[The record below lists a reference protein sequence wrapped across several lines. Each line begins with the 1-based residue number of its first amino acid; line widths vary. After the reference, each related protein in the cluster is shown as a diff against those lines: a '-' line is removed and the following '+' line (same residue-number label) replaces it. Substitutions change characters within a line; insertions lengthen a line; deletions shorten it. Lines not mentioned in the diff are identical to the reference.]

1 MALGSG
7 QRAGTISGF
16 LWLLPSVD
24 VFSVAFCMMLL
35 STLALKVRLIKNG
48 GDLKSCMKTV
58 VGTRKVNAW
67 RRADMKL
74 EVN

>member
-7 QRAGTISGF
+7 QRADTISGF

-35 STLALKVRLIKNG
+35 YTLALKVRLIRNG
-48 GDLKSCMKTV
+48 GDLKSYMKTAADI
-58 VGTRKVNAW
+58 RRVNGW
-67 RRADMKL
+67 RSEDMKL
-74 EVN
+74 EN